1 MVLGQK
7 NLKIQN
13 HIPEREEKE
22 VNFNSLKLCVIEDG
36 HKKSQIKIYTKNI
49 SNICNKG
56 LTSIKQDKPLK

>member
-36 HKKSQIKIYTKNI
+36 HKESQIKIYTKI
-49 SNICNKG
+49 LAIYVTKD
-56 LTSIKQDKPLK
+56 LHQ